1 MVCSPLSP
9 QGLIFM
15 LCMSGRVWWV
25 GVVCRGGRDCV
36 AGRGPGV
43 WGHGHGS
50 WAGGRR
56 LRVSLS
62 LSLSFPPRAA
72 KASPSAVP
80 SVPRLSP
87 ARRSLQALPLLL
99 RCRPAGRLLHAHGQ
113 RAGRQ
118 PVDPVTP
125 RTRTRVMS
133 PGPRGL
139 QSVACFF
146 GNLHIDEG
154 PCLESYFSE
163 VVPSSPWYFLWSP
176 APTSSRCLRPLPASH
191 AARLAPL
198 PW

>member
-1 MVCSPLSP
+1 MPAQDSGQKQSSLALGGSARLCTAASAP
-9 QGLIFM
+9 QGW
-15 LCMSGRVWWV
+15 S
-25 GVVCRGGRDCV
+25 
-36 AGRGPGV
+36 RGPD
-43 WGHGHGS
+43 
-50 WAGGRR
+50 ACCT
-56 LRVSLS
+56 
-62 LSLSFPPRAA
+62 RAA